1 MMGQK
6 VYVTPELEAAAHRM
20 AAASSGYD
28 EFYMSARHGMVSYLG
43 VKKDGE
49 EGFFSLIR
57 GEWTEVER

>member
-1 MMGQK
+1 MVGTK
-6 VYVTPELEAAAHRM
+6 IGVPAELEAAVHRM

-28 EFYMSARHGMVSYLG
+28 EFYMSAKNGVVNYFG

>member
-1 MMGQK
+1 MVGMRAH
-6 VYVTPELEAAAHRM
+6 VTPELEAAAHRM

-28 EFYMSARHGMVSYLG
+28 EFYMCARHGVVSYIG

-49 EGFFSLIR
+49 DGFFSLIN